1 MDMELARRAANL
13 QAQVEALARGLPITS
28 EASRSSFDL
37 LRTLDVLPIMQDEG
51 RPQQQQQQQ
60 QPMRRDVQGARD
72 ERRGAVAPF
81 SKGPMRPRPAGVSR
95 GILVKAP
102 PPKPQSGGTF
112 PTPPDTPD
120 VAGASGQQGSGV
132 YVPSTEWKGPPSE
145 RTLPNIPARRPPPSM
160 TEAAELLLT
169 LSPSPS
175 PMSLSRCVSLLE
187 DEDLSGLA
195 AAEAKFT
202 EQMLGENAMLASP
215 KLQGIKLARPSAKP
229 RAQARTTFA

>member
-95 GILVKAP
+95 GIMVVRLIAIEP
-102 PPKPQSGGTF
+102 P
-112 PTPPDTPD
+112 PTPPHIVTGTERCPTR
-120 VAGASGQQGSGV
+120 GASARHALGSV
-132 YVPSTEWKGPPSE
+132 VSRSQCPRPTERHALGC
-145 RTLPNIPARRPPPSM
+145 PAR
-160 TEAAELLLT
+160 A
-169 LSPSPS
+169 
-175 PMSLSRCVSLLE
+175 
-187 DEDLSGLA
+187 
-195 AAEAKFT
+195 
-202 EQMLGENAMLASP
+202 
-215 KLQGIKLARPSAKP
+215 
-229 RAQARTTFA
+229 